1 MLPELVARS
10 ARRVPDTVALIY
22 GDDRRSFAE
31 LEERANRLANALA
44 ERGVRAGDHVALLMY
59 NRIEFVE
66 TFLAIQKLGA
76 CAVPVNFRL
85 VPEELEY
92 VLADSRSVG
101 IVTDPELAELAA
113 GTDPAFQLTAGTP
126 SYEDALAAAP
136 ADDPGVLV
144 DDDQLAFLMYTSGTT
159 GRPKGAMLTH
169 QNLVVNTLNWIH
181 EVGASAD
188 DVWLSGLPL
197 FHIGGLNGVLP
208 FLQLGAT
215 TIVIA
220 LDRVRPR
227 PLGRAARAPR
237 GDDVL
242 LRAHPVA
249 GDLLPA
255 GGRAARHVAAAGGD
269 VGCVAARPDPR
280 SSCSPR
286 TFPSVRS

>member
-113 GTDPAFQLTAGTP
+113 GTDRP
-126 SYEDALAAAP
+126 S
-136 ADDPGVLV
+136 
-144 DDDQLAFLMYTSGTT
+144 S
-159 GRPKGAMLTH
+159 
-169 QNLVVNTLNWIH
+169 
-181 EVGASAD
+181 
-188 DVWLSGLPL
+188 
-197 FHIGGLNGVLP
+197 
-208 FLQLGAT
+208 
-215 TIVIA
+215 
-220 LDRVRPR
+220 
-227 PLGRAARAPR
+227 
-237 GDDVL
+237 
-242 LRAHPVA
+242 
-249 GDLLPA
+249 
-255 GGRAARHVAAAGGD
+255 
-269 VGCVAARPDPR
+269 
-280 SSCSPR
+280 
-286 TFPSVRS
+286 